1 MAELKTYYGKFP
13 TARPTAKQVEAM
25 RKLGFKMEVIENSDR
40 EAASVF
46 IHKKLLQQYGIKRW

>member
-25 RKLGFKMEVIENSDR
+25 RKLGFKMEIIENSDR

-46 IHKKLLQQYGIKRW
+46 IRKKLLQEYEMKRW